1 MESQGSNNTE
11 KTSSK
16 GFYLVLSI
24 MVFSMLFCGI
34 AAFNENPVIQNPL
47 NIFEGG
53 SSSASSSSTNNACL
67 GTGDETFIRSKMKQL
82 DRDILEFNNLGQRK
96 YYVRYISWSSG
107 SAVDGDQIFDYNGSP
122 CHD

>member
-1 MESQGSNNTE
+1 MESKGSNNTE

-53 SSSASSSSTNNACL
+53 SSSASSSINNACL
-67 GTGDETFIRSKMKQL
+67 GTGDEIFIRSKMEQM
-82 DRDILEFNNLGQRK
+82 DRDILELNKVGERK

-107 SAVDGDQIFDYNGSP
+107 TAVDGDQILDYSNSP
-122 CHD
+122 CND